1 MYPKQVKQEEIQ
13 AYLSETQK
21 QQTKEKVLEAETQKD
36 IENQL
41 LDRNKEMILQWDG
54 TFKGIEENSY
64 QTRILQKMKISF
76 KN

>member
-64 QTRILQKMKISF
+64 QTRILQNMKISF